1 MTMTEKDRLKRL
13 KARIDETRKTLA
25 DAGKRLEPLDE
36 QMGHNQPYQ
45 ILWIRMQLE
54 TLCTQLR
61 DMAWRT
67 GWRSASR
74 KGAGSDGSIQ
84 RGGMGGRKKGAE
96 NQRDADGM
104 RQLGGQRHPE

>member
-1 MTMTEKDRLKRL
+1 MTMTERDRLSRL
-13 KARIDETRKTLA
+13 KARIDETRRTLT

-61 DMAWRT
+61 DMAWKVETKIQDIDVEDRLAQRVQE
-67 GWRSASR
+67 RSR
-74 KGAGSDGSIQ
+74 V
-84 RGGMGGRKKGAE
+84 
-96 NQRDADGM
+96 
-104 RQLGGQRHPE
+104 

>member
-13 KARIDETRKTLA
+13 KARIDETRKALM

-45 ILWIRMQLE
+45 ILWIRLQLE

-61 DMAWRT
+61 EMAWKVEMEIQDIDVEDRLAQRVQE
-67 GWRSASR
+67 RSR
-74 KGAGSDGSIQ
+74 V
-84 RGGMGGRKKGAE
+84 
-96 NQRDADGM
+96 
-104 RQLGGQRHPE
+104 